1 MLMLENDFVDV
12 PKMFIINEGSTP
24 VKTDIVETLTAKYL
38 WDNFKF
44 INSFQPINGKH
55 NQMLKYSHDKVPFCF
70 DDFEKIKMDNRF
82 TTNFGEVGY
91 IDSLEWNVYRQ
102 DAKIKYRVN
111 KLYYDA
117 FGEAKINEATGN

>member
-1 MLMLENDFVDV
+1 
-12 PKMFIINEGSTP
+12 
-24 VKTDIVETLTAKYL
+24 
-38 WDNFKF
+38 
-44 INSFQPINGKH
+44 
-55 NQMLKYSHDKVPFCF
+55 
-70 DDFEKIKMDNRF
+70 MDNRF

-91 IDSLEWNVYRQ
+91 IDSMEWNVYRQ